1 MRFPSEYGAD
11 EWFIGLPLVHGL
23 KRARNVLL
31 ERTFRSARS
40 RETNKLL
47 AKHSGLAGGSLVM
60 SIAFNQ
66 PWVIDLLT
74 RMTKRHLEGTLIVLD
89 NSRNSEARREIAR
102 ICADRDVP
110 YLGLPFNPER
120 HPCRSNGI
128 AMTWGYYNI
137 VRELRP
143 KTFAFFDHD
152 LIPTA
157 PLDIASLVQ
166 NQPVYGV
173 LNHSAW
179 GWNLWAGYCIYDFA
193 SVERFALDFNNDNPR
208 LLDTGGRNWLQ
219 IYRYLDRSKVLFAD
233 WRREWLRD
241 PADQAPRLVYFADDL
256 LHVGGAGF
264 GEHRNSRNEPE
275 LFQRLIRGFED
286 GATLDELRCIVRH
299 VQPARLHGNA
309 DRIAEKSEG
318 SR

>member
-1 MRFPSEYGAD
+1 MRAANEYDLG
-11 EWFIGLPLVHGL
+11 EWLIGLPLVHGL
-23 KRARNVLL
+23 KRARNVLI
-31 ERTFRSARS
+31 ERTFRSVRS
-40 RETNKLL
+40 RETDKLL
-47 AKHSGLAGGSLVM
+47 AKHAGLAGGSLAISV
-60 SIAFNQ
+60 AFNQ
-66 PWVIDLLT
+66 PWVIELTT
-74 RMTKRHLEGTLIVLD
+74 RMAKRHLDGTLIVLD
-89 NSRNSEARREIAR
+89 NSRDANARSEIAR

-157 PLDIASLVQ
+157 PLVIASLVQ
-166 NQPVYGV
+166 SQPVYGV
-173 LNHSAW
+173 LNQSAW

-219 IYRYLDRSKVLFAD
+219 IYRHLDGNKILFAD
-233 WRREWLRD
+233 WHREWLRD
-241 PADQAPRLVYFADDL
+241 PADQTPRLMSFADNL

-264 GEHRNSRNEPE
+264 GEYRFSRYEPE
-275 LFQRLIRGFED
+275 LYQRLIRRFED
-286 GATLDELRCIVRH
+286 GATLDDLRCIVRH
-299 VQPARLHGNA
+299 VQPTAPHGKAARMTEESGE
-309 DRIAEKSEG
+309 R
-318 SR
+318 R

>member
-1 MRFPSEYGAD
+1 MRAAHEYGLG
-11 EWFIGLPLVHGL
+11 EWLIGSPLVHGL
-23 KRARNVLL
+23 KRARNVLI
-31 ERTFRSARS
+31 ERAFRGVRS
-40 RETNKLL
+40 RETGKLL
-47 AKHSGLAGGSLVM
+47 AKHAGLAGGSLVI
-60 SIAFNQ
+60 SVAFNQ

-74 RMTKRHLEGTLIVLD
+74 RMAKRHLEGTLIVLD
-89 NSRNSEARREIAR
+89 NSRNSRARREIAR

-110 YLGLPFNPER
+110 YFGLPFNPER

-128 AMTWGYYNI
+128 AMTWGYYNV

-157 PLDIASLVQ
+157 PLNIERLVQ

-173 LNHSAW
+173 LNQSAW

-219 IYRYLDRSKVLFAD
+219 IYRYLDRSKIKFAD
-233 WRREWLRD
+233 WRLETLRD
-241 PADQAPRLVYFADDL
+241 PADGAPRPTHFADDS
-256 LHVGGAGF
+256 LHIGGAGF
-264 GEHRNSRNEPE
+264 GEKSYSPYKPE
-275 LFQRLIRGFED
+275 FYQRLIRSFED
-286 GATLDELRCIVRH
+286 GATLDELRYPASN
-299 VQPARLHGNA
+299 VQPA
-309 DRIAEKSEG
+309 
-318 SR
+318 

>member
-1 MRFPSEYGAD
+1 MRFPNEYGAE
-11 EWFIGLPLVHGL
+11 EWFIGRPLVHGL

-31 ERTFRSARS
+31 ERAFRGVRS
-40 RETNKLL
+40 RETDKLL
-47 AKHSGLAGGSLVM
+47 AKQAGLTGGSLVI
-60 SIAFNQ
+60 SVAFNQ
-66 PWVIDLLT
+66 PWVIDLQT
-74 RMTKRHLEGTLIVLD
+74 RMAKRHLEGTLIVLD
-89 NSRNSEARREIAR
+89 NSRNSRARREIAQ

-110 YLGLPFNPER
+110 YLGLPFNPEW

-137 VRELRP
+137 VRKLRP

-157 PLDIASLVQ
+157 PLNIERLVQ
-166 NQPVYGV
+166 SQPVYGI

-219 IYRYLDRSKVLFAD
+219 IYRYLDRSKIRFAE
-233 WRREWLRD
+233 WRRKKVRD
-241 PADQAPRLVYFADDL
+241 PVDGTPRLAYFVDDS
-256 LHVGGAGF
+256 LHIGGAGF
-264 GEHRNSRNEPE
+264 SEKSHSSNRPE
-275 LFQRLIRGFED
+275 FYQRLIRSFED
-286 GATLDELRCIVRH
+286 GATLDELRYPASN
-299 VQPARLHGNA
+299 VQSA
-309 DRIAEKSEG
+309 
-318 SR
+318 

>member
-1 MRFPSEYGAD
+1 MRHANEYGLG
-11 EWFIGLPLVHGL
+11 EWLIGLPLLQGV
-23 KRARNVLL
+23 KRARNVIL
-31 ERTFRSARS
+31 ERTFRSIRS
-40 RETNKLL
+40 READKFLTEH
-47 AKHSGLAGGSLVM
+47 AGLAAGSLVI
-60 SIAFNQ
+60 SVAFNQ

-74 RMTKRHLEGTLIVLD
+74 RMAKRHFEGTLIVLD
-89 NSRNSEARREIAR
+89 NSRKVEARREIAR

-110 YLGLPFNPER
+110 YLGLPFNLER

-128 AMTWGYYNI
+128 AMNWGYYNI

-157 PLDIASLVQ
+157 PIDIARLVQ
-166 NQPVYGV
+166 SQPVYGV

-179 GWNLWAGYCIYDFA
+179 GWNLWAGYCIYDFV

-219 IYRYLDRSKVLFAD
+219 IYRYLDRTKIQFAD
-233 WRREWLRD
+233 WHREWVRD
-241 PADQAPRLVYFADDL
+241 PADARPRLVYFVDDL

-264 GEHRNSRNEPE
+264 GEQRTSRNEPG
-275 LFQRLIRGFED
+275 LFQRLIRSLED
-286 GATLDELRCIVRH
+286 GATLGELRCIVRH
-299 VQPARLHGNA
+299 VQPA
-309 DRIAEKSEG
+309 
-318 SR
+318 

>member
-1 MRFPSEYGAD
+1 MRSANEYGPG
-11 EWFIGLPLVHGL
+11 EWLIGLPLVHGL

-31 ERTFRSARS
+31 ERTFRKVRS
-40 RETNKLL
+40 RETDKLL
-47 AKHSGLAGGSLVM
+47 ARLAETAGGSLVL
-60 SIAFNQ
+60 SIAVNQ

-74 RMTKRHLEGTLIVLD
+74 RMAKRHLEGTLVILD
-89 NSRNSEARREIAR
+89 NSRDSKARREIAR
-102 ICADRDVP
+102 ICTDRDVP

-166 NQPVYGV
+166 SQPVYGV
-173 LNHSAW
+173 LNQSAW

-219 IYRYLDRSKVLFAD
+219 IYRHLDRSKVLFAD

-241 PADQAPRLVYFADDL
+241 LADQTPLLVSFADDL
-256 LHVGGAGF
+256 LHIGGAGF
-264 GEHRNSRNEPE
+264 GEHRNSRYQPE
-275 LFQRLIRGFED
+275 LFQRLIRRFED
-286 GATLDELRCIVRH
+286 GATLNDLRCIVRH
-299 VQPARLHGNA
+299 VQPARPHENE
-309 DRIAEKSEG
+309 DRITEESER

>member
-1 MRFPSEYGAD
+1 MRFPNEYGAG
-11 EWFIGLPLVHGL
+11 EWFIGRPLVHGL

-31 ERTFRSARS
+31 ERAFRGVRS
-40 RETNKLL
+40 RETDKLL
-47 AKHSGLAGGSLVM
+47 AKQAGLADGSLVI

-66 PWVIDLLT
+66 PWVIDLQT
-74 RMTKRHLEGTLIVLD
+74 RMAKRHLEGTLIVLD
-89 NSRNSEARREIAR
+89 NSRNSRARREIAR

-110 YLGLPFNPER
+110 YLGLPFNPEW

-157 PLDIASLVQ
+157 PVDIGRLVQ
-166 NQPVYGV
+166 SQPVYGI

-219 IYRYLDRSKVLFAD
+219 IYRYLDRSKIRFAE
-233 WRREWLRD
+233 WRLETVRD
-241 PADQAPRLVYFADDL
+241 PTDGTPRPAHFVDDS
-256 LHVGGAGF
+256 LHIGGAGF
-264 GEHRNSRNEPE
+264 GEKNRSPNRPE
-275 LFQRLIRGFED
+275 FYQRLIRSFED
-286 GATLDELRCIVRH
+286 GATLDELRYPASN
-299 VQPARLHGNA
+299 VQPA
-309 DRIAEKSEG
+309 
-318 SR
+318 

>member
-1 MRFPSEYGAD
+1 MRLANEYGAD
-11 EWFIGLPLVHGL
+11 EWLIGRPLVHGL

-31 ERTFRSARS
+31 ERAFRGVRS
-40 RETNKLL
+40 RETDKLL
-47 AKHSGLAGGSLVM
+47 ARHAGLAGGSLVM
-60 SIAFNQ
+60 SVAFNQ
-66 PWVIDLLT
+66 PWVVDLQT
-74 RMTKRHLEGTLIVLD
+74 RMAKRHLDGTLIVLD
-89 NSRNSEARREIAR
+89 NSRKAEARLEIAQ

-110 YLGLPFNPER
+110 YLGLPFNPEW

-128 AMTWGYYNI
+128 AMNWGYYNI
-137 VRELRP
+137 ARELRP

-157 PLDIASLVQ
+157 PIDIGRLVKS
-166 NQPVYGV
+166 QPVYGV

-241 PADQAPRLVYFADDL
+241 PADQAPRLVSFADDL

-275 LFQRLIRGFED
+275 LFQRLIRRFED

-299 VQPARLHGNA
+299 VQPAKPHGNA

>member
-1 MRFPSEYGAD
+1 MRAANEYGLG
-11 EWFIGLPLVHGL
+11 EWLIGLPLVHGL

-31 ERTFRSARS
+31 ERAFRGVRS
-40 RETNKLL
+40 RGTDKFL
-47 AKHSGLAGGSLVM
+47 AQQAGIAGGSLVL

-74 RMTKRHLEGTLIVLD
+74 RMAKRHLDGTLIVLD
-89 NSRNSEARREIAR
+89 NSRKAEARREIAR
-102 ICADRDVP
+102 ICADRGVP

-128 AMTWGYYNI
+128 AMTWAYYNI

-157 PLDIASLVQ
+157 PVDIARPVR

-173 LNHSAW
+173 LNQSAW
-179 GWNLWAGYCIYDFA
+179 GWNLWAGCCMYDFA

-219 IYRYLDRSKVLFAD
+219 IYRHLDRSKILFAD
-233 WRREWLRD
+233 WRSEWLRD
-241 PADQAPRLVYFADDL
+241 PTDGAPRQAYFADDL
-256 LHVGGAGF
+256 LHIGGAGF
-264 GEHRNSRNEPE
+264 GEKSHSPNRPE
-275 LFQRLIRGFED
+275 FFQRLIRSFEE
-286 GATLDELRCIVRH
+286 GATLDELRYPASN
-299 VQPARLHGNA
+299 VQPA
-309 DRIAEKSEG
+309 
-318 SR
+318 